1 MLPTAIRSPMVS
13 TIVLA
18 ALCSVLAFVPENTM
32 AWLAYDRQAIL
43 AGEIWRLWTGH
54 LVHFSVQH
62 ALSDI
67 IVLLILGKIAEHAVG
82 TRTMG
87 WTLFVCAPIISV
99 ILLITEPDLIFYRGL
114 SGLSVF
120 IGVAV
125 GTVLWHRASRLHGI
139 LTLLGALLAGKIML
153 DATGYPLLSS
163 VPAGV
168 KVAWQAHVI
177 GGILGGLA
185 AIWHERRLWGVRFG
199 EIWRTILRAA
209 I

>member
-1 MLPTAIRSPMVS
+1 MPPAAIRSPMVS

-18 ALCSVLAFVPENTM
+18 ALCSVLVFIPENTM

-62 ALSDI
+62 AISDI
-67 IVLLILGKIAEHAVG
+67 IALLILSKIAERGVG
-82 TRTMG
+82 TRMMS
-87 WTLFVCAPIISV
+87 WTLFICAPIISV

-125 GTVLWHRASRLHGI
+125 GAVLWHRTSRLHGI
-139 LTLLGALLAGKIML
+139 LTLLGVLLAGKIML
-153 DATGYPLLSS
+153 DVAGYPLLSS

-168 KVAWQAHVI
+168 KTAWQAHVI
-177 GGILGGLA
+177 GAILGGLA
-185 AIWHERRLWGVRFG
+185 AIWYERRLWSVRFG
-199 EIWRTILRAA
+199 EIWRTVLRAA